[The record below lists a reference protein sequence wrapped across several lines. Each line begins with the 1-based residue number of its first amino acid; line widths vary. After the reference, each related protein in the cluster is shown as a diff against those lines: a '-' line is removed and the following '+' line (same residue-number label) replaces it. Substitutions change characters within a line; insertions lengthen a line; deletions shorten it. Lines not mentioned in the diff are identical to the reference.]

1 LRGADVGLLACRES
15 SFSRPGIG
23 VLVGIGVPGA
33 RTVTVAIATLT
44 QRPKYFLAL
53 ISRFSGTGYPV
64 AHVCVII
71 VARLFMVIVRNNNV
85 LVSGA
90 LVGNVIPEFC

>member
-33 RTVTVAIATLT
+33 RTVAVATLA
-44 QRPKYFLAL
+44 QRPKYFLPL